1 MARRLLNALP
11 MMKSLALLVV
21 LLGGCGLYWGGDD
34 GDDVVCNTAKEPAQ
48 GFVDPSTGQCQYLGG
63 YPCDGVCGPCAQTG
77 IDEGYAQPDW
87 PSCYSQCS
95 ALDQNSCEATAGC
108 HADFYDNG
116 SFWQCV
122 ATPPTGVIQG
132 SCDGLDAQTC
142 SEHDDC
148 VSNYA
153 YDASGSTRYE
163 TCAPENQQYCLADAD
178 CGSGQRCDTSV
189 CNQPNCPPDSDCGS
203 VCEGVCVPDAA
214 CSAVDCGMGY
224 HCEETCYPCD
234 TTDGSM
240 CDPECYPACVPDQT
254 CANVD
259 CGPGYECAMEC
270 SSGTCY
276 PACIPTNGGGPGDCT
291 GMISC
296 NSAPPTCPANTTP
309 GISNGCYT
317 GYCIPLNMCGPN
329 DPGQCYATL
338 TCNSA
343 PPTCPMGTLPG
354 ITNGCWS
361 GYCIPTGS
369 CEVPACETLTTE
381 ADCTSRN
388 DCIPVYAG
396 SDCTCTPSG
405 CTCNS
410 LSYERCESAL
420 MPL

>member
-1 MARRLLNALP
+1 MN
-11 MMKSLALLVV
+11 KSLVLLVV

-34 GDDVVCNTAKEPAQ
+34 GDDVICNKAYEAVPAE
-48 GFVDPSTGQCQYLGG
+48 GFVDPSTGQCQYYGGG
-63 YPCDGVCGPCAQTG
+63 YPCDGTCGPCAETTG
-77 IDEGYAQPDW
+77 QGYAAPDW
-87 PSCYSQCS
+87 ASCYSPCS
-95 ALDQNSCEATAGC
+95 YLDQNSCEATAGC

-122 ATPPTGVIQG
+122 GTPPTGAIEGG
-132 SCDGLDAQTC
+132 SCQGLDAQTC

-153 YDASGSTRYE
+153 YDPSGNTRYE
-163 TCAPENQQYCLADAD
+163 TCAPENQQYCLADSD

-189 CNQPNCPPDSDCGS
+189 CNQPNCPPDADCGS

-214 CSAVDCGMGY
+214 CSNVDCGMGY

-240 CDPECYPACVPDQT
+240 CDPYCSPSCVPDQT
-254 CANVD
+254 CASVD

-276 PACIPTNGGGPGDCT
+276 PACIPVNGGGPGDCNGT
-291 GMISC
+291 VTC

-309 GISNGCYT
+309 GVANGCYT
-317 GYCIPLNMCGPN
+317 GYCIPLNQCGPN
-329 DPGQCYATL
+329 DPGQCYAPL
-338 TCNSA
+338 ACASA
-343 PPTCPMGTLPG
+343 PPSCPMGTLPG
-354 ITNGCWS
+354 IVNGCWS

-381 ADCTSRN
+381 SACTSRS
-388 DCIPVYAG
+388 DCMPVYAG

-405 CTCNS
+405 CTCTT
-410 LSYERCESAL
+410 LSYERCESVL